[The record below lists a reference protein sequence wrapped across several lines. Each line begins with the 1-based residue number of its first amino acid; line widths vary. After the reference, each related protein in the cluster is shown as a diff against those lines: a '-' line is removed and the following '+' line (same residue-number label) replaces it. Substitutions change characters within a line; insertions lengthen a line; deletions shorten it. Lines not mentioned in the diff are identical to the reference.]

1 MKRTKI
7 LAILLALLLAG
18 CADTTVYLLEGAQ
31 SAVTVPAKETKSTT
45 PTETATEERIYREKI
60 QFGGNSS
67 GKQEVA
73 APGAIVD
80 STTVTRPAEE
90 TKPPK
95 ETKPKEQSVTVTVP
109 VETQSQ
115 ETQPENTNS
124 ITVTRPVIVSTE
136 PKATEGKGS
145 SITVTL
151 PVETEATEVAPEQ
164 THATTVTRP
173 IEFPGE
179 KPTEPSV
186 EVPTEAPEAPIE
198 PPTEPPETPIEPPAT
213 PPSYDISDYQPGAL
227 EYAIAQALNAYRG
240 EAGLPTLAYDPDLC
254 AIASYRSFEVS
265 RVWSHT
271 RPDGRSFTT
280 VLSDF
285 DYRVSAAA
293 ELLGYAT
300 GDAAAIAAK
309 WIGSEDHQEIL
320 LGSYDTIGVGIYKA
334 NGVTYVTCLL
344 VE

>member
-1 MKRTKI
+1 MKRTRI
-7 LAILLALLLAG
+7 LAILLALTLTG
-18 CADTTVYLLEGAQ
+18 CADTTVYLPEGVE
-31 SAVTVPAKETKSTT
+31 SAVTVPARETVAPTQT
-45 PTETATEERIYREKI
+45 PTETAREERIYTEKI

-67 GKQEVA
+67 ENKTPS
-73 APGAIVD
+73 APGTVVG

-90 TKPPK
+90 TTPPK
-95 ETKPKEQSVTVTVP
+95 ETKPKDHSVTVTVP
-109 VETQSQ
+109 VATESV
-115 ETQPENTNS
+115 ENEPESTHA
-124 ITVTRPVIVSTE
+124 ITVTRPVIVATE
-136 PKATEGKGS
+136 PKATEGKGN

-151 PVETEATEVAPEQ
+151 PVETTATEVPPEQ

-173 IEFPGE
+173 VEFPTE
-179 KPTEPSV
+179 TPTEPPV
-186 EVPTEAPEAPIE
+186 VT
-198 PPTEPPETPIEPPAT
+198 PTEPPETPIEPPT
-213 PPSYDISDYQPGAL
+213 QPPSYDISDYRPGAL
-227 EYAIAQALNAYRG
+227 EYAIAEEINAYRG
-240 EAGLPTLAYDPDLC
+240 EKGLPALAYDPDLC

-300 GDAAAIAAK
+300 ADAAAIAAK

-320 LGSYDTIGVGIYKA
+320 LGSSDTIGVGIYSA

>member
-1 MKRTKI
+1 MKRTRI
-7 LAILLALLLAG
+7 LAILLALTLTG
-18 CADTTVYLLEGAQ
+18 CADTTVYLPEGVE
-31 SAVTVPAKETKSTT
+31 SAVTVPARETVAPTQT
-45 PTETATEERIYREKI
+45 PTETATEERIYTEKI

-67 GKQEVA
+67 EKKTPS
-73 APGAIVD
+73 APGTVVG

-90 TKPPK
+90 TTPPK
-95 ETKPKEQSVTVTVP
+95 ETKPKDHSVTVTVP
-109 VETQSQ
+109 VATESVET
-115 ETQPENTNS
+115 EPESTHA
-124 ITVTRPVIVSTE
+124 ITVTRPVIVTTE
-136 PKATEGKGS
+136 PKATEGKGNS
-145 SITVTL
+145 VTVTL
-151 PVETEATEVAPEQ
+151 PVETTATEVLPEQ

-173 IEFPGE
+173 VEFPTE
-179 KPTEPSV
+179 TPTEPPV
-186 EVPTEAPEAPIE
+186 VT
-198 PPTEPPETPIEPPAT
+198 PTEPPETPIEPPT
-213 PPSYDISDYQPGAL
+213 QPPSYDISDYRPGAL
-227 EYAIAQALNAYRG
+227 EYAIAEAINAYRG
-240 EAGLPTLAYDPDLC
+240 EKGLPALTYDPDLC

-271 RPDGRSFTT
+271 RPDGRSFAT

-300 GDAAAIAAK
+300 GDASAIAAK

-320 LGSYDTIGVGIYKA
+320 LGSSDTIGVGIYSA